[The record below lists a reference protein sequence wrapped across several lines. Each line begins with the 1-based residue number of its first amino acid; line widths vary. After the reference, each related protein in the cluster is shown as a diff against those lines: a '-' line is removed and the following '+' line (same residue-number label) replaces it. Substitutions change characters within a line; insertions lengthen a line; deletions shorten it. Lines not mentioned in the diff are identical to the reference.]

1 MSVWEI
7 GFLKLWESFF
17 KNTYEGVYFSV
28 ESKEY
33 ITGKG
38 CNRLHKTSYK
48 LTINWNILFARN
60 LLQDS
65 GTSYGKLHGASKVI
79 KKWRPHQQVFLNG
92 FVQNV
97 SNA

>member
-1 MSVWEI
+1 M
-7 GFLKLWESFF
+7 
-17 KNTYEGVYFSV
+17 
-28 ESKEY
+28 
-33 ITGKG
+33 
-38 CNRLHKTSYK
+38 
-48 LTINWNILFARN
+48 FARY

-65 GTSYGKLHGASKVI
+65 GTSYGKLLVKVISCCNNLQEQRKVTVQLVTGKNDKLQPIATSYSKLHGASKVI

>member
-1 MSVWEI
+1 M
-7 GFLKLWESFF
+7 
-17 KNTYEGVYFSV
+17 
-28 ESKEY
+28 
-33 ITGKG
+33 
-38 CNRLHKTSYK
+38 
-48 LTINWNILFARN
+48 FARY

-65 GTSYGKLHGASKVI
+65 GISYGKLLGKVISCCNNLQEQRTSFYRLAVKVTGEVMVQLVTRKSEKLQPSSYSKLHGASNVI